1 MSRTY
6 IGDSLGKGLRIGI
19 AVSRFNETVTT
30 LLLEGAVEGLTAN
43 GVSRQS
49 VDIAWTPGALELPIV
64 AKQMAASGHYDA
76 VICVGAVIRGE
87 TAHFEYVSAGAQQG
101 VVQASLETGVP
112 IMFGVLTTDNVD
124 QAMARSGGNKGNK
137 GFDAAAGAIEMAN
150 LLKALP
156 GSNS

>member
-1 MSRTY
+1 MSKTY

-30 LLLEGAVEGLTAN
+30 LLLEGAIEGLTAN

-87 TAHFEYVSAGAQQG
+87 TAHFDYVSAGAQQG
-101 VVQASLETGVP
+101 IVQAALETGIP

-150 LLKALP
+150 LLKSLP
-156 GSNS
+156 GSYS

>member
-30 LLLEGAVEGLTAN
+30 LLLEGAIEGLTAN

-87 TAHFEYVSAGAQQG
+87 TAHFDYVSAGAQQG

-156 GSNS
+156 GSYS